1 MKYKTSLTAT
11 TLKSNE
17 NLIGIGSKQYTV
29 SDDEFNLSLKILEF
43 LLTEKDEDEILNW
56 LDSNNID
63 KSVFKKLVAN
73 KLITT
78 SEVVFQKEDT
88 MEFKNGL
95 YLDLIINNVQDVLTK
110 FKETT
115 FVIIGCGGIGNF
127 MSYALSVYSPKKLVL
142 IDGDKI
148 EKSNLNRQFL
158 FTINDIGKYKSE
170 VIADALKL
178 RNPNLDIE
186 IYTEFINTNNINN
199 ILEGKDTNSMFGILS
214 GDDDTAVSI
223 SSKYFLTNNVPF
235 VNIGYLNDIAV
246 IGPFVIPHK
255 TSCPFCYGTFSING
269 EINSNDETMAQL
281 HKQYASPSSIINN
294 SLACDLALSDIIQYF
309 AGNIDSIKSLN
320 ARVGINSNSFEK
332 YVLPNTKDPN
342 CSICGGTLDD

>member
-1 MKYKTSLTAT
+1 M
-11 TLKSNE
+11 
-17 NLIGIGSKQYTV
+17 
-29 SDDEFNLSLKILEF
+29 
-43 LLTEKDEDEILNW
+43 
-56 LDSNNID
+56 
-63 KSVFKKLVAN
+63 
-73 KLITT
+73 
-78 SEVVFQKEDT
+78 
-88 MEFKNGL
+88 
-95 YLDLIINNVQDVLTK
+95 
-110 FKETT
+110 
-115 FVIIGCGGIGNF
+115 
-127 MSYALSVYSPKKLVL
+127 
-142 IDGDKI
+142 
-148 EKSNLNRQFL
+148 
-158 FTINDIGKYKSE
+158 NDIGKYKSE

-186 IYTEFINTNNINN
+186 VYTEFISTNNINN

-246 IGPFVIPHK
+246 ISPFVIPHK

-309 AGNIDSIKSLN
+309 AGNNDSIKSLN